1 MTPVIL
7 PRGAGLAEPALGNAR
22 AVGGQA
28 GSLGR
33 SVLCDPRFT
42 DPPPPVLVGS
52 SGSSCAEGTDA
63 TAPKLPF

>member
-7 PRGAGLAEPALGNAR
+7 PRGAGLAKPTLENAW

-33 SVLCDPRFT
+33 SVLHA
-42 DPPPPVLVGS
+42 PVYHRPTS
-52 SGSSCAEGTDA
+52 PCACRLTR
-63 TAPKLPF
+63 LLLC